1 MRRVCRSYRRLGV
14 TQKDL
19 LAWKVVASIVFCLI
33 HIFLQILWQTQLS
46 LPPKLV
52 PFLLSNLSGR
62 VITNAHTGSNIVF
75 SGFILVI
82 GVSKIENFEN
92 TLETLRTWAQKSAKA
107 KTRED
112 VYIHTLDALEAL
124 VTYDN
129 AFLGVKKGNSLQV
142 VQTRG
147 YTVPTK
153 YQKVPLDGEDIPSK
167 AVSNGETML
176 ITDIKKHPS
185 TRQLTPE
192 ITSMMAVPLKL
203 HNEVIGVL
211 TIGKVE
217 ENGFDQYDALLM
229 ETLASL
235 FSVMIKKLQI
245 DEQLEKV
252 KVQHEEVQ
260 TTLHKLSELRK
271 RFISRTT
278 RELGNPLS
286 SIKTKIESLL
296 QGYHGPITEEQGDQF
311 NDIVERV
318 DLLSQMVQDFRR
330 ISKILT
336 LGIELEKKKCRL
348 ADTIE
353 VALGKYETAL
363 MDEDILVIKHIEK
376 PLHVC
381 CDERQIIKVLR
392 NLIENAID
400 YTEDTIW
407 IRGWTKEGSV
417 WISIEDNGPG
427 IPEKHH
433 KKIFDPFYV
442 IRGENYQM
450 TRRYEGTGLGL
461 AVCKQII
468 EAHNGSIH
476 IDSEPNEGT
485 SFKISIP
492 KQTKKETPA
501 C

>member
-1 MRRVCRSYRRLGV
+1 MCISYRRLRI
-14 TQKDL
+14 TKKDL
-19 LAWKVVASIVFCLI
+19 FNWKVVASIVFWLI
-33 HIFLQILWQTQLS
+33 NIFLQILLQMPLS
-46 LPPKLV
+46 LLPKLI
-52 PFLLSNLSGR
+52 PFFLSNLSGR
-62 VITNAHTGSNIVF
+62 VITNAHTGGNMVF
-75 SGFILVI
+75 SGFIFVI
-82 GVSKIENFEN
+82 GFSKIENFEN
-92 TLETLRTWAQKSAKA
+92 TLNTLHSWAQKSAQA
-107 KTRED
+107 KKKED
-112 VYIHTLDALEAL
+112 VYTYTLDALESI
-124 VTYDN
+124 VTFDN
-129 AFLGVKKGNSLQV
+129 AFLGVKKRNSLQV

-147 YTVPTK
+147 YTLPKK
-153 YQKVPLDGEDIPSK
+153 YQRVSLDGKDIPIK

-176 ITDIKKHPS
+176 VTDIKKHPS
-185 TRQLTPE
+185 TRQLAPE

-235 FSVMIKKLQI
+235 FAVMIKKLQI

-252 KVQHEEVQ
+252 KVQHEELQ
-260 TTLHKLSELRK
+260 TTLQKLSELRK

-278 RELGNPLS
+278 QELGNPLS

-311 NDIVERV
+311 NDIVESV

-336 LGIELEKKKCRL
+336 FGIELEKKKCRL

-353 VALGKYETAL
+353 VALGRYETAL

-376 PLHVC
+376 PLHVR
-381 CDERQIIKVLR
+381 CDERQILKVLR

-407 IRGWTKEGSV
+407 IRGWTKEGMV
-417 WISIEDNGPG
+417 WISIEDNGLG

-442 IRGENYQM
+442 IRGEKYQM

-468 EAHNGSIH
+468 EAHNGNIH
-476 IDSEPNEGT
+476 IDSEPSEGT

-492 KQTKKETPA
+492 KQSKEETPA